1 MTSWQMRMA
10 SSLQVAADSVRTA
23 GKEVLSSLDGL
34 RPEDIGEKGPNDY
47 VTRVDKA
54 SEETIRRIIGKAFPG
69 DSILGEETGGD
80 IPRTEYLW
88 IADPLDGT
96 HNYIHGFPFYCV
108 SLALAVNGRPE
119 IGAIYDPKHDE
130 LFLCKRDE
138 GIWLNDKPIS
148 TSLVSSIDKAMVG
161 TGFPAKFK
169 KESDEYI
176 GQLTRVFR
184 GTASI
189 RRAGAAALDL
199 AYVSCG
205 RLDGFWEPRLSV
217 WDMAAGGLMIEA
229 AGGMIGNEV
238 GGDWTLDS
246 KGIICGNSDIYPQL
260 VKMVKG

>member
-1 MTSWQMRMA
+1 MANWQSRMS
-10 SSLQVAADSVRTA
+10 SSLVVAAESVRTA
-23 GKEVLSSLDGL
+23 GREVLSSLDGL
-34 RPEDIGEKGPNDY
+34 RQEDIAEKGPNDY

-54 SEETIRRIIGKAFPG
+54 SEETIRRIISKAFPA
-69 DSILGEETGGD
+69 DSILGEETGGA

-96 HNYIHGFPFYCV
+96 HNYIHGFPFFCV

-119 IGAIYDPKHDE
+119 IGAIYDPKRDE

-148 TSLVSSIDKAMVG
+148 TSSCTAIDKAMVG

-169 KESDEYI
+169 NESDEYI

-199 AYVSCG
+199 AYVASG
-205 RLDGFWEPRLSV
+205 RLDAFWEPRLSV

-238 GGDWTLDS
+238 GGGWTLDS
-246 KGIICGNSDIYPQL
+246 KGIICGNSDVYPQL
-260 VKMVKG
+260 VRLVNG

>member
-1 MTSWQMRMA
+1 MA
-10 SSLQVAADSVRTA
+10 SSLQVASEAVRTA
-23 GKEVLSSLDGL
+23 GKEVLNSLSGL
-34 RPEDIGEKGPNDY
+34 KVEDIAEKAPNDY

-54 SEETIRRIIGKAFPG
+54 SEETIRKIILKAYPK
-69 DSILGEETGGD
+69 DSILGEETGGA
-80 IPRTEYLW
+80 IPRTEFLW

-96 HNYIHGFPFYCV
+96 HNYIHGFPFFCV

-119 IGAIYDPKHDE
+119 IGAIYDPLRDE

-138 GIWLNDKPIS
+138 GIWLNNNPIS
-148 TSLVSSIDKAMVG
+148 TSSCSKIEKALIG

-169 KESDEYI
+169 KESDEYVA
-176 GQLTRVFR
+176 QLARVFR
-184 GTASI
+184 GSASL

-205 RLDGFWEPRLSV
+205 RLDAFWEPRLSV

-238 GGDWTLDS
+238 GDEWTLDS
-246 KGIICGNSDIYPQL
+246 KGIICGNADIYPQL

>member
-1 MTSWQMRMA
+1 MGNWQMRMS
-10 SSLQVAADSVRTA
+10 SSLQVATEAVRTA
-23 GKEVLSSLDGL
+23 GKQVLSSLDGL
-34 RPEDIGEKGPNDY
+34 REEDITEKGPNDY

-54 SEETIRRIIGKAFPG
+54 SENTIRAIISKAFPE
-69 DSILGEETGGD
+69 DSILGEETGGP
-80 IPRTEYLW
+80 IPKAEFLW

-96 HNYIHGFPFYCV
+96 HNYIHGFPFFCV

-119 IGAIYDPKHDE
+119 VGAIYDPKHDE
-130 LFLCKRDE
+130 IFLCKRDE

-148 TSLVSSIDKAMVG
+148 VSHNTAIDKALIG

-169 KESDEYI
+169 KESDYYVA
-176 GQLTRVFR
+176 QFTRVFK
-184 GTASI
+184 GSASI

-229 AGGMIGNEV
+229 AGGLIGNEE
-238 GGDWTLDS
+238 GGAWTLDS

-260 VKMVKG
+260 ARLVKG